1 MTNGGLLYDD
11 TDSDKVCGLGY
22 SRTFNPA
29 RQRCLSIE
37 SATLNES
44 TPMSRQQKNWLT
56 DSVNSNTY
64 FKRAVPL
71 MGYCFDFSDMLKR
84 YFVKQYGHIAKYYA
98 VDKTALRTFLCGRI
112 DEIIDNRLKERL
124 CCTITEKEANRLC
137 F

>member
-1 MTNGGLLYDD
+1 MTNGGSLYDD

-29 RQRCLSIE
+29 RQQGLSIE
-37 SATLNES
+37 SAT
-44 TPMSRQQKNWLT
+44 QWLT

-71 MGYCFDFSDMLKR
+71 MGYRFDFSDILKR
-84 YFVKQYGHIAKYYA
+84 YFVKQYGHIAEYYA

-112 DEIIDNRLKERL
+112 DEIIE
-124 CCTITEKEANRLC
+124 ITD
-137 F
+137 

>member
-29 RQRCLSIE
+29 RHKVYQLRVQ
-37 SATLNES
+37 LNEG

-56 DSVNSNTY
+56 DNVNSNTY

-71 MGYCFDFSDMLKR
+71 MGYRFDFSDILKR
-84 YFVKQYGHIAKYYA
+84 YFVKQYGHIAEYYA

-112 DEIIDNRLKERL
+112 DEIIE
-124 CCTITEKEANRLC
+124 ITD
-137 F
+137 

>member
-1 MTNGGLLYDD
+1 MMTPIATRFVDWDIPELSTLQ
-11 TDSDKVCGLGY
+11 DSKVYQL
-22 SRTFNPA
+22 RV
-29 RQRCLSIE
+29 Q
-37 SATLNES
+37 LNES

-71 MGYCFDFSDMLKR
+71 MGYCFDFSDMLKC

-124 CCTITEKEANRLC
+124 CCTITEKKANCLC